1 MRSGSAFPVSC
12 PPGSVSFADYL
23 SVSILAGIALLGYAT
38 LRFPASLA
46 AGGLTKALVSVGAL
60 LAYAAA
66 SEWAKR
72 SPSNAVQSA
81 LRSGARVGVVLGT
94 AALIGHTL
102 EVFAALQ
109 APIPAILGVGMWA
122 LMFLLL
128 GVASAET
135 YRREA
140 SIRLGIMS
148 SIWGAMISSVAT
160 VVFAF
165 SVGLLFMSQM
175 QRVLS
180 GALAVSGMTDARA
193 FVIRNMLDG
202 ASSHLLI
209 APAVA
214 VLAGAASGLASSML
228 KSVRR
233 RTAVALAM
241 CALLVLGGGVG
252 ALRFA
257 SLLERSARPPFVML
271 GLLLLG
277 AAMTSAGPV
286 FAVIRDPKRVS

>member
-1 MRSGSAFPVSC
+1 VF
-12 PPGSVSFADYL
+12 FADYL
-23 SVSILAGIALLGYAT
+23 SLFSLAGIALLGYAA
-38 LRFPASLA
+38 LRFPAALA
-46 AGGLTKALVSVGAL
+46 AGGLTRALASGGAL
-60 LAYAAA
+60 LACAVA
-66 SEWAKR
+66 SEWARR
-72 SPSNAVQSA
+72 SPSDAVQSA
-81 LRSGARVGVVLGT
+81 LRSGARVGVVLG
-94 AALIGHTL
+94 AAAVIGHTL

-109 APIPAILGVGMWA
+109 SPIPAILGVGMWA
-122 LMFLLL
+122 LMFLLF

-135 YRREA
+135 YRREG
-140 SIRLGIMS
+140 SIAPGIMS
-148 SIWGAMISSVAT
+148 SMWAAMISSVTT

-165 SVGLLFMSQM
+165 FVGLLFMSRM

-180 GALAVSGMTDARA
+180 GAFAVSGMTDARA

-214 VLAGAASGLASSML
+214 ALAGAASGVASSIL
-228 KSVRR
+228 KPVRR

-241 CALLVLGGGVG
+241 CALVVLVGGVG

-257 SLLERSARPPFVML
+257 SSLERSARPPFVML

-277 AAMTSAGPV
+277 AALTSAGPV
-286 FAVIRDPKRVS
+286 FAVIRDPQSAS